1 MNEIQE
7 FETRKPQ
14 LEALLAEFEALG
26 QPRSD
31 YVLAHF
37 VIGQHDRPAR
47 QRQQALL
54 ELREMLFTL
63 ADTADD
69 IRLLELDIEELT
81 ASFEA
86 KNNNFQKRR
95 TELEIGRKQRQV
107 TALRLQM
114 AGRLRECEFLYE
126 LLKKLPPTTRE
137 NFEQQEA
144 DYWQAR
150 LTRQYFLGQRDHG
163 GNLNAA
169 LEMLTKPGENKP
181 ALDINFSQLVPLLNL
196 SPEAIRRLVQSAE

>member
-14 LEALLAEFEALG
+14 LEALLAEFETLG

-31 YVLAHF
+31 YVLTHF
-37 VIGQHDRPAR
+37 VVGQHDRPAR

-54 ELREMLFTL
+54 ELREMLFSL
-63 ADTADD
+63 SDTADD
-69 IRLLELDIEELT
+69 IRLLEVEIEEL
-81 ASFEA
+81 ADQFGREKDAFA
-86 KNNNFQKRR
+86 KRKI
-95 TELEIGRKQRQV
+95 EIGVGRKQRQI

-126 LLKKLPPTTRE
+126 LLQTLPACTRE
-137 NFEQQEA
+137 QFEAEEA
-144 DYWQAR
+144 EYWQAR
-150 LTRQYFLGQRDHG
+150 LTRQFVLGQRDHG

-169 LEMLTKPGENKP
+169 LEMLTQPGQPKPELAAGFADMLPAIGLSDAAVKRLAGE
-181 ALDINFSQLVPLLNL
+181 
-196 SPEAIRRLVQSAE
+196 